1 MLALRSTSAGHSLR
15 LSKGSLS
22 TSGQVGVKPE
32 GLGLQTP
39 VLMLRSAPEQAANW
53 THTDGLCRMDH
64 CLEDSGLW
72 FQNFPV
78 YEGQPGRAVCVS
90 GVWVCGVGVC
100 GVYVYLWMCSGV
112 CVCVCEWCVCV
123 VWVCVVWVCG
133 CVCVFVCV
141 RGVGVCM
148 VWVCGCVC
156 VFVDVQW
163 CVCVCVCV
171 CEWCVCVVWVCGCVC
186 VLVCVRGVGVC
197 GVGVWVVALNWVISF
212 HCNMNAFDKQR

>member
-1 MLALRSTSAGHSLR
+1 MLALGSTSVGHSLR

-22 TSGQVGVKPE
+22 TSGQVGVRPE

-90 GVWVCGVGVC
+90 GVCVCGVGVC

-112 CVCVCEWCVCV
+112 CVCV
-123 VWVCVVWVCG
+123 
-133 CVCVFVCV
+133 
-141 RGVGVCM
+141 
-148 VWVCGCVC
+148 
-156 VFVDVQW
+156 
-163 CVCVCVCV
+163 
-171 CEWCVCVVWVCGCVC
+171 
-186 VLVCVRGVGVC
+186 
-197 GVGVWVVALNWVISF
+197 
-212 HCNMNAFDKQR
+212 